1 MGLAMWLART
11 HGQQGDWTKIFTRV
25 DDYQNVTLEDLERV
39 ANQYLVKENRTV
51 GKIVNRAAD
60 ETADASNENLSLS
73 P

>member
-1 MGLAMWLART
+1 MGLAMRLART

-60 ETADASNENLSLS
+60 ETADASNEN
-73 P
+73 